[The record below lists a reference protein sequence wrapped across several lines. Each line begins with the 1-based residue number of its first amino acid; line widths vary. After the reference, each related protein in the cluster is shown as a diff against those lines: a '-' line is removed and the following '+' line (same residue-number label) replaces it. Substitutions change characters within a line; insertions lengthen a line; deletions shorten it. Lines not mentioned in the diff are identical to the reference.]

1 VEGNRWAILGVLV
14 AGGLILLAANYCG
27 LLGGSGEAY
36 DKTAP
41 KGESLYDLEF
51 SGTTLAGNPFSTADK
66 RGKVLLVNFFATW
79 CRPCVQETP
88 HLVALYGE
96 LKDQG
101 LEMVMVTPEPA
112 SKIKSFVQ
120 FNQITYAVVPNGK
133 YVMKKVP
140 GFGALPTTVILDKE
154 GKVRY
159 QIIGPQLGRIRESVT
174 TLLAE

>member
-1 VEGNRWAILGVLV
+1 MEGNRWAILAVLV
-14 AGGLILLAANYCG
+14 AGGVILLAAIYYG

-36 DKTAP
+36 YKAAP

-79 CRPCVQETP
+79 CGPCIDETP
-88 HLVALYGE
+88 HLVALHEE
-96 LKDQG
+96 LKDKG
-101 LEMVMVTPEPA
+101 LEMVMVTDEPA
-112 SKIKSFVQ
+112 SKIMTFVKL
-120 FNQITYAVVPNGK
+120 NQITYAVLPNGE
-133 YVMKKVP
+133 YVRSKLP
-140 GFGALPTTVILDKE
+140 EFQGWPTTVILDKE

>member
-1 VEGNRWAILGVLV
+1 MGGNRWAILAVLV
-14 AGGLILLAANYCG
+14 AGGLILLVAIYYG

-36 DKTAP
+36 YKVAP

-79 CRPCVQETP
+79 CGPCIEETP
-88 HLVALYGE
+88 HLVAFHEE
-96 LKDQG
+96 LKGQG
-101 LEMVMVTPEPA
+101 LEMVMVTAEAA

-120 FNQITYAVVPNGK
+120 FNEITYAVLPNGRSI
-133 YVMKKVP
+133 MGKVP
-140 GFGALPTTVILDKE
+140 GFRVLPTTVILDKE

-159 QIIGPQLGRIRESVT
+159 QIIGPQLSRIRESVT